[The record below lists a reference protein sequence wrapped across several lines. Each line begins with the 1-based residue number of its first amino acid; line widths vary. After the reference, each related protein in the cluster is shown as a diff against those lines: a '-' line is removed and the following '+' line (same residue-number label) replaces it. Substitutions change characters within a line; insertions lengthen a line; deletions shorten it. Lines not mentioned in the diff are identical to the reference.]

1 MLCLVLQVE
10 QIDPRGGVGQGDGL
24 GVGYRPGKDHLTAQ
38 RVAGGPAVAVDARDN
53 NLPVGPVGTNGY
65 RIGSGFGQ
73 PRGGVGGDEQLRL
86 CLLYTSPSPR
96 DS

>member
-38 RVAGGPAVAVDARDN
+38 RVAGGPAVAVDACDD
-53 NLPVGPVGTNGY
+53 NLPVGPAGTDGY
-65 RIGSGFGQ
+65 HVGSGFG
-73 PRGGVGGDEQLRL
+73 VGFG
-86 CLLYTSPSPR
+86 
-96 DS
+96 